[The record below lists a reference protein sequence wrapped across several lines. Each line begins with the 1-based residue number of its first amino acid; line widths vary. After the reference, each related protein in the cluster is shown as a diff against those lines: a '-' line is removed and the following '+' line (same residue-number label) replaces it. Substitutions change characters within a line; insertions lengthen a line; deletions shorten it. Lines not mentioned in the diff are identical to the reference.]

1 MQPFYLGLW
10 LLTQTQQQDLSVRR
24 LPETAMWPGRSLD
37 IIPLNAQIFIQDQ
50 DGCTADR
57 QIRARADNQEL
68 IASRIGSSYTFHLP
82 AGGPGQEILLQVD
95 IPAHNDIRSMRTLTL
110 TDQPV
115 EIPSAT
121 PELTV
126 EHQSGSLSHCSLE
139 KEWYSL
145 NIARPPGSIGV
156 IIYDQ
161 AGDATGLALRNTKT
175 LVAQRGPCFSAA
187 ALNALG
193 QTGPRSELV
202 CPSGCSGVESKG
214 AQGFGLLG
222 LLGILTRV
230 RRRLA

>member
-10 LLTQTQQQDLSVRR
+10 LLAQTQAQNLTIIR
-24 LPETAMWPGRSLD
+24 LPETVMWPGRSLD
-37 IIPLNAQIFIQDQ
+37 IIPLDARIFIQDQ

-57 QIRARADNQEL
+57 QIRALADNQEL

-82 AGGPGQEILLQVD
+82 GGRPGQEILLQVD
-95 IPAHNDIRSMRTLTL
+95 IPPPNDIISMRTLTL

-115 EIPSAT
+115 EIPSVA

-126 EHQSGSLSHCSLE
+126 KHQSGSLSHCPVE

-145 NIARPPGSIGV
+145 NITRPPGSIGA

-161 AGDATGLALRNTKT
+161 AGDATGLALRDTKT

-202 CPSGCSGVESKG
+202 CPGGCSGVESKG
-214 AQGFGLLG
+214 AQGFGLWG
-222 LLGILTRV
+222 LLGILTLA
-230 RRRLA
+230 RRRRA